1 MSKSKN
7 FGLFFSILKALTCLD
22 NQGGHKWHLYKACK
36 WLQNLYLLVEFVKNP
51 TGQMVRPQLPFC
63 IPSKKDSMRFQR
75 ITANIIFLLQVT
87 KTDFL
92 CCKLQKFWR
101 LKFTSNFWKGDWNM
115 MKMSWNNYST
125 QVSLTQVSF
134 LILKFILFK
143 IHCIYITQFWYSGRV
158 EDNVFLKSS
167 SDFG

>member
-1 MSKSKN
+1 MD
-7 FGLFFSILKALTCLD
+7 LYPSIIKALTCLD
-22 NQGGHKWHLYKACK
+22 NQGGHKWHFYKACN

-63 IPSKKDSMRFQR
+63 IPSKKDSLRFQR

-134 LILKFILFK
+134 LILNFILLK
-143 IHCIYITQFWYSGRV
+143 IHSISITQFWYSGRV
-158 EDNVFLKSS
+158 EDNVLLKSS